1 MKPRLLHLDEN
12 HPLLIEG
19 LRQKGFE
26 CEEDYHS
33 SKAEIEKRIANYE
46 GVILR
51 SRFRMDKEFL
61 QSGKKLKFI
70 ARVGSG
76 LENIDTAFAHKK
88 EIALLHAPEG
98 NCDAV
103 GEHALGMLL
112 CLMHRIIQSDRQIHQ
127 GKWAREAN
135 RGVELSKKTI
145 AIIGYGH
152 TGKAFAHRLASFKT
166 NTLCYDILE
175 GMGDAYA
182 RQTSWEEIF
191 QSADVLSLH
200 VPLTELTKNII
211 NHETIQKFKK
221 PFYLINTARG
231 DCLNIEAFINGLKSK
246 KILGGGL
253 DVLPYEKSSFE
264 SLFEENLSDDFHY
277 LCKSEKVVL
286 TPHIAG
292 WSQESKY
299 KLAQCILDKILCLY
313 KVGKKI

>member
-12 HPLLIEG
+12 HPLLIEN
-19 LRQKGFE
+19 LRQEGFE
-26 CEEDYHS
+26 CEEDYYS
-33 SKAEIEKRIANYE
+33 SKTEIEKRIANYE
-46 GVILR
+46 GIILR
-51 SRFRMDKEFL
+51 SHFRIDKEFL
-61 QSGKKLKFI
+61 QAGKKLKFI

-76 LENIDTAFAHKK
+76 LENIDTAFAYKK
-88 EIALLHAPEG
+88 GIVLLHAPEG

-127 GKWAREAN
+127 GKWMREAN
-135 RGVELSKKTI
+135 RGVELSRKTI

-152 TGKAFAHRLASFKT
+152 TGKAFARRLSSLKT
-166 NTLCYDILE
+166 KTLCYDILE
-175 GMGDAYA
+175 GIGDTYA

-191 QSADVLSLH
+191 QLADVLSLH

-221 PFYLINTARG
+221 SFYLINTARG
-231 DCLNIEAFINGLKSK
+231 DCLSIEALTDSLKSG
-246 KILGGGL
+246 KILGAGL

-264 SLFEENLSDDFHY
+264 SLFEEQLSDDFHY
-277 LCKSEKVVL
+277 LCHSEKVVL

-299 KLAQCILDKILCLY
+299 KLARCIFDKIICLY
-313 KVGKKI
+313 KAGKKI